1 MTEADMF
8 LEKYWGEILV
18 EKIKLQH
25 NSEALL
31 KKTQVD
37 CKTMK
42 VEAEQIFDVFIKY
55 SESELNISERNT
67 LSMIARGKP
76 KA

>member
-18 EKIKLQH
+18 EKVKLQH

-42 VEAEQIFDVFIKY
+42 VEAE
-55 SESELNISERNT
+55 
-67 LSMIARGKP
+67 
-76 KA
+76 